1 VIAAAAHRLLVG
13 LLNTG
18 LDQLLDAPSFTM
30 ESTAAELEEGAH
42 LLALQLGLLQ
52 GSRFPD
58 DRNWMLIDHERMT
71 LVAAKWSPIG
81 AWEHVEIQLNR
92 CDGDKGFSHWQ
103 VLVTQRRSTDDS
115 PEHWSD
121 KAAYVSNQTYT
132 NPADIKLA
140 VDEAFERLDLRQFG
154 QNGVW
159 THAAI
164 LASQAAWKI
173 RRDLDAAE
181 DADALYEELH
191 DIGTAQPADA
201 NLSLCLLGVVNAWWS
216 DDKDLCMAAALL
228 VERLLNPVETP

>member
-1 VIAAAAHRLLVG
+1 VIAAAAHRILVG

-42 LLALQLGLLQ
+42 
-52 GSRFPD
+52 
-58 DRNWMLIDHERMT
+58 
-71 LVAAKWSPIG
+71 
-81 AWEHVEIQLNR
+81 
-92 CDGDKGFSHWQ
+92 
-103 VLVTQRRSTDDS
+103 
-115 PEHWSD
+115 
-121 KAAYVSNQTYT
+121 VSNQTYT

-181 DADALYEELH
+181 DADTLYEELH
-191 DIGTAQPADA
+191 DIGTAQPADS
-201 NLSLCLLGVVNAWWS
+201 NLSLCLHGAVNAWWS
-216 DDKDLCMAAALL
+216 DDRDLCTAAALL